1 MSSCKKCGEEISWGW
16 GDEKLKWVPVRP
28 ETLTGDEEEYEETS
42 FHFLPGIHIRHSFNR
57 FLANEANVDVSA
69 AVKNAFA
76 RLFLLPSAPTE
87 VRQAAYRA
95 LALQAH
101 PDRGGTAEQMQ
112 ALNADHMLISKRSA

>member
-16 GDEKLKWVPVRP
+16 SDEKLKWVPVRP

-42 FHFLPGIHIRHSFNR
+42 FHFLPGIYIRHSFNR

-76 RLFLLPSAPTE
+76 RLFLIPSTPTE
-87 VRQAAYRA
+87 ARQAAYRA

-112 ALNADHMLISKRSA
+112 ALNADHMLISKRSS